1 MLNRRPLIWGLILG
15 LSTHL
20 LEWLPVLL
28 HTMQQPQRD
37 IWIFVGFSL
46 VSVRLIAFFCLSRNV
61 MTEADSWRQGHRF
74 ALGWLSVSIVL
85 LSIGFALISN
95 NEILSLLDPHSSMFT
110 GLSYI
115 FFWFIWVIEA
125 SIETL
130 IAGIQTLIRARRD
143 HCRTTNTFVN

>member
-1 MLNRRPLIWGLILG
+1 MLNRRPLIWGSILG

-28 HTMQQPQRD
+28 HTMQKPHRV
-37 IWIFVGFSL
+37 IWLFVGFPL
-46 VSVRLIAFFCLSRNV
+46 VLVRLIAFFCLSRNV
-61 MTEADSWRQGHRF
+61 MTEADSWRCGCRF
-74 ALGWLSVSIVL
+74 ALGWLSGSVVL

-95 NEILSLLDPHSSMFT
+95 NEILSLLDPHSSMFA

-115 FFWFIWVIEA
+115 FFWFIWAIEA
-125 SIETL
+125 ALEVL

-143 HCRTTNTFVN
+143 ARRAIHSSND

>member
-61 MTEADSWRQGHRF
+61 MTEADTWRKGCRF
-74 ALGWLSVSIVL
+74 ALGWLGISIL
-85 LSIGFALISN
+85 LLIIEFILFSN
-95 NEILSLLDPHSSMFT
+95 TNILSYLNPHT
-110 GLSYI
+110 PHPGIPYV
-115 FFWFIWVIEA
+115 FFWYIWAIEVA
-125 SIETL
+125 LEAL

-143 HCRTTNTFVN
+143 ARRAIHSSNH

>member
-74 ALGWLSVSIVL
+74 ALGWLSGSIAL

-115 FFWFIWVIEA
+115 FFWFIWAIEA

-143 HCRTTNTFVN
+143 ARCPIHSPND

>member
-1 MLNRRPLIWGLILG
+1 MLNRRPLIWGSILA

-37 IWIFVGFSL
+37 IWVYVGLAL
-46 VSVRLIAFFCLSRNV
+46 VLMRLIACFCLNLNV
-61 MTEADSWRQGHRF
+61 MTEADTWREGCRF
-74 ALGWLSVSIVL
+74 ALGWVGISIL
-85 LSIGFALISN
+85 LLIIEFILFSN
-95 NEILSLLDPHSSMFT
+95 TNILSYLNPHT
-110 GLSYI
+110 PHPGIPYV
-115 FFWFIWVIEA
+115 FFWYIWAIEVA
-125 SIETL
+125 LEAL